1 MSFSSPE
8 MLSLFLAGQKPR
20 NLLICTKPLLKNK
33 IGSQFFALSCIC
45 SCCSLFRSKEIP
57 VKRVGI
63 KSTVSLSELWTYASI
78 AAAYSPR
85 GLTSGVVRGWPMAD
99 LRARQNLLMPYPRD
113 RQGGKYPTVARSRGE
128 GLGAAGIDWCIR
140 ALHFAWPVVT
150 ENLSYNHVLFSACT
164 VTQWK

>member
-1 MSFSSPE
+1 MKKKKLRELTSFSSPE
-8 MLSLFLAGQKPR
+8 LLSVFLAGQKPR

-113 RQGGKYPTVARSRGE
+113 RQGGKYPTVARSRG
-128 GLGAAGIDWCIR
+128 GGTRCSWNWLM
-140 ALHFAWPVVT
+140 H
-150 ENLSYNHVLFSACT
+150 
-164 VTQWK
+164 